1 MKMRLIQ
8 NIGFI
13 VLSLFLS
20 LFSLCSV
27 QRTAD
32 SAESF
37 DGIIIRAGDYAGKII
52 DALIF
57 LRKDEPGTYL
67 LAKRYVREIRWEGNP
82 FWSLIHFPDEISL
95 STSSFGRG
103 RVYLA
108 SLIFHELHH
117 ILFMK
122 IRLSTLSKAE
132 YRDIFNYYRRLI
144 GFHVGRVAQ
153 LSRYDEELLIH
164 QFQLQFLRRHRDYR
178 NEELQKVIIE
188 NLPRTYYHLKR

>member
-1 MKMRLIQ
+1 MKARLLHHTW
-8 NIGFI
+8 FI
-13 VLSLFLS
+13 VLSLS

-32 SAESF
+32 STASF
-37 DGIIIRAGDYAGKII
+37 DSIIIRAGSYAEKVI
-52 DALIF
+52 DALTF
-57 LRKDEPGTYL
+57 LREYEPASYRLTN
-67 LAKRYVREIRWEGNP
+67 RYIHEIGWEGNP
-82 FWSLIHFPDEISL
+82 FWSLTHFPDRISL

-103 RVYLA
+103 EIYLA

-132 YRDIFNYYRRLI
+132 FREISEYYRQVI
-144 GFHVGRVAQ
+144 GFDVGRVAQ

-164 QFQLQFLRRHRDYR
+164 RFQLHFLERHRDYR
-178 NEELQKVIIE
+178 SVELQKVIIE